1 MDHRD
6 RWSGLFWLAIS
17 IVLICVGSIR
27 GKIGT
32 FRYPGPGFFPFF
44 LGVLLGLLS
53 IILVIT
59 SRSNAKGAEPF
70 RNLWKGKKWKNAMF
84 ILISIFAYALLLPR
98 MGYLITTFGMMT
110 LLFGLVEKQRL
121 WVQVSGALVTVL
133 ATYLVFNTWLDVNL
147 PRGILGF

>member
-1 MDHRD
+1 MNHRD
-6 RWSGLFWLAIS
+6 RLSGLFWLAIS

-53 IILVIT
+53 MILVVT
-59 SRSNAKGAEPF
+59 SCSNRKGGEPF
-70 RNLWKGKKWKNAMF
+70 RNLWKGRKWKNAM
-84 ILISIFAYALLLPR
+84 LVLVSIFAYALLLPR
-98 MGYLITTFGMMT
+98 IGYLITTFGMMT
-110 LLFGLVEKQRL
+110 VLFGLIERQRL
-121 WVQVSGALVTVL
+121 WVQVSGALVTALV
-133 ATYLVFNTWLDVNL
+133 TYLVFDTWLDVNL